1 MFAPGFQG
9 FNNPG
14 FLQNGIIATFTSPQT
29 LINAAGGARASLG
42 PISQAMPITVSGGL
56 PNEMAAAIVGTRDE
70 VSQGVND
77 QMEEISVKVRFRSF
91 RGGEQMLYNRGA
103 SMFVSLRDTSATA
116 REDKVSG
123 ATIPL
128 LNMWHMQRAIADYR
142 LARGEVPDAMAL
154 DLGALRGMTARSPAE
169 FAQLWAHLGELVE
182 PSPSNTQA
190 SEPMGGVS
198 VRGKGRTEV
207 ANIFGTK
214 VKKFDF
220 LWFVVTVETVQAFGV
235 AQPLSVVRVRGHA
248 GPTPPCRNT
257 SKTSTPKPSDID
269 KIQKGVS
276 VRFVWRETKYEPNN
290 PPGSK
295 YVTTEKLQN
304 YGRADNNNI
313 RGTVDLYQNGFTI
326 LVGIVTDECV
336 KNPAQEELDA
346 AHTNLAVYAKL
357 PLVGICPLS
366 RRS

>member
-1 MFAPGFQG
+1 MFAPGFEG
-9 FNNPG
+9 FNNPS
-14 FLQNGIIATFTSPQT
+14 FLQTGVIATFTSPQT
-29 LINAAGGARASLG
+29 LINAANSARAGLG
-42 PISQAMPITVSGGL
+42 PVSQAMPITMAGGL
-56 PNEMAAAIVGTRDE
+56 PNEMASAIVGTRDE

-77 QMEEISVKVRFRSF
+77 QTEEISVKVRFRSF
-91 RGGEQMLYNRGA
+91 RGGEQMLYTRGA

-128 LNMWHMQRAIADYR
+128 LNMWHLQRAIADYR
-142 LARGEVPDAMAL
+142 LARGEVPDAMSL

-190 SEPMGGVS
+190 SEPMWGVS

-214 VKKFDF
+214 VKKFDL
-220 LWFVVTVETVQAFGV
+220 LWVVVTMETVQTFGV
-235 AQPLSVVRVRGHA
+235 SQPLSVVRLRGYA

-269 KIQKGVS
+269 KIQKDVP
-276 VRFVWRETKYEPNN
+276 VRLVWRTTEYKADN

-295 YVTTEKLQN
+295 FVTTEKPQN

-313 RGTVDLYQNGFTI
+313 KGTIDLYQNGFTI
-326 LVGIVTDECV
+326 LIGIVTDECV
-336 KNPAQEELDA
+336 KNPTPEELEA
-346 AHTNLAVYAKL
+346 AHTNLAVYSKL